1 MFSFHFR
8 RMINHF
14 PNHYELTRKDLMV
27 KNMKRYKREQDRE
40 RDSKERTQFNLDF
53 VPVTFVLPADYNLF
67 AEEYRRSPTCTWI
80 MKPSSRSQGSGIFL
94 VTKVGLQQKTIIVV
108 VWNLQKFGSLSSSLV
123 SKNGPTKV
131 IRLLERLFHSRYLH
145 QLASL
150 MSYRNISNILYLLA
164 ARNSTS
170 VFTFWWRLSGRYEPT
185 CSGVDSVVSARP
197 NTTAAHTRWTTCSS
211 TWPMWLS
218 RNMGYDFFHISV
230 KSERPIH
237 CCGVL

>member
-94 VTKVGLQQKTIIVV
+94 VTKVGLQQKNNYCRCVKLTEIWFII
-108 VWNLQKFGSLSSSLV
+108 K
-123 SKNGPTKV
+123 
-131 IRLLERLFHSRYLH
+131 
-145 QLASL
+145 
-150 MSYRNISNILYLLA
+150 
-164 ARNSTS
+164 
-170 VFTFWWRLSGRYEPT
+170 
-185 CSGVDSVVSARP
+185 
-197 NTTAAHTRWTTCSS
+197 
-211 TWPMWLS
+211 LS
-218 RNMGYDFFHISV
+218 RIKKWSNEGNPSVGKTISQSIPPPARESYVISKYIEYPLLIGGKKFDLRLYVLVTSFRPLRAYLFRRGFCRFCSAKYDRSTHQMDNMLVHLTNVAIQ
-230 KSERPIH
+230 KH
-237 CCGVL
+237 GV